1 MFVHVILVQMMQMM
15 EMAVVKIINM
25 AVMANSG
32 VPAFRA
38 MLMSV
43 IGMMLLG
50 ASRHDCVLSS
60 LEPCRDHWSLF
71 LCSLL
76 ASQMATQKRRQLFP
90 EPERIF
96 LHTLECPMLWPD
108 AFDIA
113 QSESIGRQPTCSV
126 REETRRTASCG
137 GALSLLK
144 ARFEA
149 ISDPAQTLSLS
160 ERALAVV

>member
-1 MFVHVILVQMMQMM
+1 
-15 EMAVVKIINM
+15 
-25 AVMANSG
+25 
-32 VPAFRA
+32 
-38 MLMSV
+38 
-43 IGMMLLG
+43 
-50 ASRHDCVLSS
+50 
-60 LEPCRDHWSLF
+60 
-71 LCSLL
+71 
-76 ASQMATQKRRQLFP
+76 MATQKRRQLFP

-126 REETRRTASCG
+126 REETRWTASCG